1 MTEYVLYIFL
11 LIGSIIIVINNDLFI
26 IFLGLEIQNFCIL
39 VLNNINKNS
48 IKSIESTIKF
58 LIMSFIST
66 ITFLLGVVFFIYNG
80 SQITSFNLFDLMLI
94 EGEKIKIGS
103 FLIIMTLCFKT
114 TLFPFYLWAP
124 DLYESAYLRLIA
136 IISTLPKISVLSIFV
151 QLDCY
156 YIILCISISSMII
169 GVIGTCNQTK
179 IKRFIAY
186 SGVVNMG
193 NIVLCLTLDNKYN
206 SIVSVVYMFIYLVNL
221 NILLIIIERLKL
233 TLNSYIIELNLI
245 RNHSSYLYVLFVI
258 VLFSMAGIPPLIG
271 CLPKLYLV
279 FFLIHENKILVTI
292 IYIMISLVS
301 IWYYLRIFAY
311 IKFVK
316 NIEVLNIK
324 YLLNYKEKI
333 NNKIVVFYLV
343 VVILL
348 NVSPFIYIFT

>member
-1 MTEYVLYIFL
+1 
-11 LIGSIIIVINNDLFI
+11 
-26 IFLGLEIQNFCIL
+26 
-39 VLNNINKNS
+39 
-48 IKSIESTIKF
+48 
-58 LIMSFIST
+58 
-66 ITFLLGVVFFIYNG
+66 
-80 SQITSFNLFDLMLI
+80 
-94 EGEKIKIGS
+94 
-103 FLIIMTLCFKT
+103 
-114 TLFPFYLWAP
+114 
-124 DLYESAYLRLIA
+124 
-136 IISTLPKISVLSIFV
+136 
-151 QLDCY
+151 
-156 YIILCISISSMII
+156 MII

-271 CLPKLYLV
+271 CLPKLYLI

-333 NNKIVVFYLV
+333 DNKIVVFYLV